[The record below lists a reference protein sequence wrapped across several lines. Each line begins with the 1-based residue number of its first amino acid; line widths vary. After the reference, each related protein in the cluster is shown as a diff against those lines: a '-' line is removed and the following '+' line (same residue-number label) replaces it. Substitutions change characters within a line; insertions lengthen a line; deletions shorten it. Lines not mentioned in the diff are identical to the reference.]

1 MFKKFFSRVGGF
13 IKSIPGKIKYAVSTA
28 VSIGIGLIAYPGIM
42 AIGIT
47 RCVFGT
53 LAGTGD
59 YVIDRVK
66 GFFKKFK
73 SKPAP
78 EAEAAC

>member
-1 MFKKFFSRVGGF
+1 MFKKFFSHVGEF
-13 IKSIPGKIKYAVSTA
+13 VKSIPGKVKYIMHTT

-42 AIGIT
+42 TIQIARMIL
-47 RCVFGT
+47 GT

-59 YVIDRVK
+59 FVIDRIK
-66 GFFKKFK
+66 GFFKKPKTK
-73 SKPAP
+73 SEP